1 MLYFSESKL
10 STINSKELTF
20 LREVITVSCSL
31 DFATST
37 SSIKLV
43 IDSFRSII
51 IVVLI
56 TLVSV
61 T

>member
-1 MLYFSESKL
+1 MLYFSESKP

-31 DFATST
+31 DSATSI
-37 SSIKLV
+37 SSIKLA